1 MWKRVTQKITISD
14 LECDDSDVD
23 PTYIRNR
30 EEVLQSVLNEKQ
42 AESIQCN
49 KPRRSNQYPDGT
61 DSVCLQ
67 STGWTEKL
75 INKEVTKLTKIDY
88 QKEVAERRENK
99 RKVREE
105 TEKEKKQKE
114 EERKIRQDLRAKEK
128 EEQLQRKEQDK
139 KRKLEEKEK
148 IKQMEQKRKE
158 DEKRRKQEEAEKE
171 KKKKEEVRKKKQD
184 ERTRKNLEVTERR
197 QEKIHSKGNTSSL
210 EKIGNWKPPFKQI

>member
-14 LECDDSDVD
+14 LSDDSDED
-23 PTYIRNR
+23 STYITNR

-114 EERKIRQDLRAKEK
+114 EERKIRQDLRAKE
-128 EEQLQRKEQDK
+128 EQLQRKEQDK

-148 IKQMEQKRKE
+148 IKQM
-158 DEKRRKQEEAEKE
+158 
-171 KKKKEEVRKKKQD
+171 
-184 ERTRKNLEVTERR
+184 
-197 QEKIHSKGNTSSL
+197 
-210 EKIGNWKPPFKQI
+210 